1 MSGAGGRPSDFR
13 WLTAAEQRAWRS
25 YLSATQGLFHH
36 MERDLQNRAGLSQPD
51 YEILVR
57 LSEAPGRRLRMSDLS
72 TETLFSRSR
81 LSHAIKR
88 LAGLGWIAREECPED
103 RRGAFAVLTETGFS
117 ALEAAAPGHVD
128 MIRRL
133 VFDAFTPEELEA
145 FARACGKIARAVGAE
160 GDGLAAEE

>member
-1 MSGAGGRPSDFR
+1 MSNAGGMASDFR
-13 WLTAAEQRAWRS
+13 WLTAAEQRAWRA
-25 YLSATQGLFHH
+25 YLSATQGLFDH
-36 MERDLQNRAGLSQPD
+36 MERDLQNRAGLSQAD

-88 LAGLGWIAREECPED
+88 LAGLGWIAREECPDD
-103 RRGAFAVLTETGFS
+103 RRGAFAVLTRAGFS

-128 MIRRL
+128 VVRRL
-133 VFDAFTPEELEA
+133 VFDALTPDELEG
-145 FARACGKIARAVGAE
+145 FAHACAKIARALGAE
-160 GDGLAAEE
+160 ADPLRPVE

>member
-1 MSGAGGRPSDFR
+1 MSGAGGSPSDFR
-13 WLTAAEQRAWRS
+13 WLTVAEQRAWRS

-36 MERDLQNRAGLSQPD
+36 MERDLQNRAGLLQAD

-81 LSHAIKR
+81 LSHAVKR
-88 LAGLGWIAREECPED
+88 LAGLGWIEREECPED
-103 RRGAFAVLTETGFS
+103 RRGAFAVLTEAGFS

-128 MIRRL
+128 MVRRL
-133 VFDAFTPEELEA
+133 VFDGLTPEELAA
-145 FARACGKIARAVGAE
+145 FARACAKIARAVRAE
-160 GDGLAAEE
+160 TDGLTTGE

>member
-1 MSGAGGRPSDFR
+1 MTGTEGRAGDFR

-25 YLSATQGLFHH
+25 YLSATQGLFDH
-36 MERDLQNRAGLSQPD
+36 MERDLHNRAGLSQAD

-72 TETLFSRSR
+72 NETLFSRSR

-128 MIRRL
+128 MVRRL
-133 VFDAFTPEELEA
+133 VFDALTPGELEG
-145 FARACGKIARAVGAE
+145 FASACLKIARAVGAE
-160 GDGLAAEE
+160 AEGLRAE